1 MTLKRILHIDDDEY
15 IRSIV
20 KLALEVVGGFKL
32 LQFADGSTAIKAI
45 AKFSPD
51 LLLLDVMMPGMSGN
65 QVWKALRDDPSIEPI
80 PVIFMTAKVFMTAK
94 AEEKFSERMVAN
106 GALSVITKPF
116 DPLKLADEITAIW
129 EGKQG

>member
-1 MTLKRILHIDDDEY
+1 MILKRILHVEDDEG
-15 IRSIV
+15 IRDIV
-20 KLALEVVGGFKL
+20 KLALEVVGGFEL

-45 AKFSPD
+45 ARFSPD

-80 PVIFMTAKVFMTAK
+80 PVIFMTAK
-94 AEEKFSERMVAN
+94 AEEEFSKKMVDE
-106 GALSVITKPF
+106 GALAVMKKPF
-116 DPLKLADEITAIW
+116 DAMKLSDEIIAIW